1 MTPEERQ
8 LLDGLFDRI
17 GGAANAPRDKEAE
30 ALINDQVRAKP
41 FAPYLLA
48 QTVII
53 QEEALKAAA
62 SRIQELE
69 GQLKEREAG
78 GGSFLGGLGKTIFG
92 SSEPA
97 RPAQAGPTGP
107 SSVPRAG
114 SAWGAPPP
122 AAAEP
127 PPAPPGAGPWG
138 RAQSPGPWG
147 QPQGGMFGGGG
158 GGGGFLRG
166 AMTTAAGVAGGAL
179 LYQGLSSL
187 FSGSHGSSFLADA
200 QGLTGDASA
209 HASSLGDQFFGSNS
223 VLGGAQPAAVQGD
236 DAGAAE
242 DDPGIMDASDDGYD
256 DGGYDDGG
264 DDGGDWA

>member
-17 GGAANAPRDKEAE
+17 GGAAGAPRDKEAE

-41 FAPYLLA
+41 YAPYLLA

-78 GGSFLGGLGKTIFG
+78 AGSFLGGIGKTIFG

-97 RPAQAGPTGP
+97 RPAATGP

-122 AAAEP
+122 PAPEP
-127 PPAPPGAGPWG
+127 QQAPPGAGPWG
-138 RAQSPGPWG
+138 RSAAPGPWG
-147 QPQGGMFGGGG
+147 GAPQGGMFGGGG

-187 FSGSHGSSFLADA
+187 FSGSHGSALLSDA
-200 QGLTGDASA
+200 QGLTGDAAS
-209 HASSLGDQFFGSNS
+209 HASSLGDQFFGGNS
-223 VLGGAQPAAVQGD
+223 VLGGAQPAAVQAD
-236 DAGAAE
+236 DAAADDE
-242 DDPGIMDASDDGYD
+242 DPGIMDASDDGND

>member
-8 LLDGLFDRI
+8 LLDGLFDRV

-69 GQLKEREAG
+69 GQLKEREAA

-92 SSEPA
+92 SGEPP
-97 RPAQAGPTGP
+97 RPAQAGPAGP

-114 SAWGAPPP
+114 SPWGAPPP

-127 PPAPPGAGPWG
+127 PAAAPGAGPWG
-138 RAQSPGPWG
+138 RSAPPGPWG
-147 QPQGGMFGGGG
+147 APQGGMFGGGG

-187 FSGSHGSSFLADA
+187 FSGNHGSSFLADA
-200 QGLTGDASA
+200 QGLTGDAA
-209 HASSLGDQFFGSNS
+209 AQAGSLGDQFFGGNS

-236 DAGAAE
+236 DASAADE
-242 DDPGIMDASDDGYD
+242 DPGIMDASDDSYD